1 MISSPQIILLLEVD
15 KLTYA
20 SHKLEERTSCSGRT
34 EMKLNVEMY
43 QCTVCSQTEYTAM
56 VAKSIKSVRVFH
68 KNFYTVCFKYC

>member
-20 SHKLEERTSCSGRT
+20 THKLEERTSCSGRT
-34 EMKLNVEMY
+34 ERKLNVEMY
-43 QCTVCSQTEYTAM
+43 QCTVCSHTEYTVV
-56 VAKSIKSVRVFH
+56 VAKSKESVRVSR